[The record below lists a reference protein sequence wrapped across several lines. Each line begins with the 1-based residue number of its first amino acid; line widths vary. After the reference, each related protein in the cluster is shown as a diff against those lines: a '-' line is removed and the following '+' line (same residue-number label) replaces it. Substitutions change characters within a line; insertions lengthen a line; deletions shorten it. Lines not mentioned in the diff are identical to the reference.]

1 MKTNLLMS
9 DLSATAA
16 IGLGLCFFVIIGGML
31 VVKYYHDKW
40 KL

>member
-9 DLSATAA
+9 DLSFATA
-16 IGLGLCFFVIIGGML
+16 IGLGLCFFVIVGGMFI
-31 VVKYYHDKW
+31 VKYYFDKW

>member
-1 MKTNLLMS
+1 MKNNLLMS
-9 DLSATAA
+9 DLSFATA

-31 VVKYYHDKW
+31 VIKYYFDKW

>member
-9 DLSATAA
+9 DLSAATA

-31 VVKYYHDKW
+31 IVKNYHDKW